1 MSNNKIAFIT
11 GSAGD
16 LGIEIAKKLIEKKYK
31 LICQIRKTN
40 KKFDKF
46 KSQNKK
52 DILEI
57 LAFDLLNEE
66 KIHSSM
72 KKIFKKYNKIDA
84 LIINA
89 AIPHGSIFEM
99 TKIKMIREVFEIN
112 FFSQLLIIQKL
123 LKLLKKSKNPSIINI
138 SSVAS
143 FSSKRGN
150 ISYGGSKAALNY
162 ATKILANELSDKKI
176 RVNAIAPSVLENKM
190 GNLMSE
196 KSKKELI
203 NNSFQ
208 KKIFKMSDVVRLI
221 VFLLSS
227 KSSSINGQILRV
239 DGGMET

>member
-1 MSNNKIAFIT
+1 MLNNKVAFIT
-11 GSAGD
+11 GSTGD
-16 LGIEIAKKLIEKKYK
+16 LGIEIAKKLIKKKYK

-57 LAFDLLNEE
+57 LVFDFLNEK
-66 KIHSSM
+66 KIHNSM
-72 KKIFKKYNKIDA
+72 KKISKKYNKIDV
-84 LIINA
+84 LIVNA
-89 AIPHGSIFEM
+89 AIPYGGIFEM
-99 TKIKMIREVFEIN
+99 TKIDMIKKVFEIN

-143 FSSKRGN
+143 FSSKKGN
-150 ISYGGSKAALNY
+150 IPYGGSKAVLNY
-162 ATKILANELSDKKI
+162 ATKILANELSNYKI

-190 GNLMSE
+190 GNLMNE

-203 NNSFQ
+203 DNSFQ
-208 KKIFKMSDVVRLI
+208 KKTFKMNDVVELI

-227 KSSSINGQILRV
+227 KSRSINGQILRI
-239 DGGMET
+239 DGGMEI

>member
-1 MSNNKIAFIT
+1 MLNNKIAFIT
-11 GSAGD
+11 GSTGD
-16 LGIEIAKKLIEKKYK
+16 LGIEIAKKLIKKKYK

-57 LAFDLLNEE
+57 LVFDFLNEK
-66 KIHSSM
+66 KIHNSM
-72 KKIFKKYNKIDA
+72 KKILKKYNKIDV

-89 AIPHGSIFEM
+89 AIPYGGIFEM
-99 TKIKMIREVFEIN
+99 TKIDMIKKVFEIN

-143 FSSKRGN
+143 FSSKKGN
-150 ISYGGSKAALNY
+150 IPYGGSKAVLNY
-162 ATKILANELSDKKI
+162 ATKILANELSNYKI

-190 GNLMSE
+190 GNLMNE

-203 NNSFQ
+203 DNSFQ
-208 KKIFKMSDVVRLI
+208 KKIFKMNDVVELI

-227 KSSSINGQILRV
+227 KSRSINGQILRI
-239 DGGMET
+239 DGGMEI

>member
-1 MSNNKIAFIT
+1 MLNNKVAFIT
-11 GSAGD
+11 GSTGD
-16 LGIEIAKKLIEKKYK
+16 LGIEIAKKLIKKKYK

-57 LAFDLLNEE
+57 LVFDFLNEK
-66 KIHSSM
+66 KIHNSM
-72 KKIFKKYNKIDA
+72 KKILKKYNKIDV

-89 AIPHGSIFEM
+89 AIPYGGIFEM
-99 TKIKMIREVFEIN
+99 TKIDMIKKVFEIN

-143 FSSKRGN
+143 FSSKKGN
-150 ISYGGSKAALNY
+150 IPYGGSKAVLNY
-162 ATKILANELSDKKI
+162 ATKILANELSNYKI

-190 GNLMSE
+190 GNLMNE

-203 NNSFQ
+203 DNSFQ
-208 KKIFKMSDVVRLI
+208 KKIFKMNDVVELL

-227 KSSSINGQILRV
+227 KSRSINGQILRI
-239 DGGMET
+239 DGGMEI

>member
-1 MSNNKIAFIT
+1 MLNNKVAFIT
-11 GSAGD
+11 GSTGD
-16 LGIEIAKKLIEKKYK
+16 LGIEIAKKLIKKKYK

-57 LAFDLLNEE
+57 LVFDFLNEK
-66 KIHSSM
+66 KIHNSM
-72 KKIFKKYNKIDA
+72 KKISKKYNKIDV
-84 LIINA
+84 LIVNA
-89 AIPHGSIFEM
+89 AIPYGGIFEM
-99 TKIKMIREVFEIN
+99 TKIDMIKKVFEIN

-143 FSSKRGN
+143 FSSKKGN
-150 ISYGGSKAALNY
+150 IPYGGSKAVLNY
-162 ATKILANELSDKKI
+162 ATKILANELSNYKI

-190 GNLMSE
+190 GNLMNE

-203 NNSFQ
+203 ENSFQ
-208 KKIFKMSDVVRLI
+208 KKIFKMNDVVELI
-221 VFLLSS
+221 IFLLSS
-227 KSSSINGQILRV
+227 KSRSINGQILRI
-239 DGGMET
+239 DGGMEI

>member
-1 MSNNKIAFIT
+1 MLDNKVAFIT
-11 GSAGD
+11 GSTGD
-16 LGIEIAKKLIEKKYK
+16 LGIEIAKKLIKKKYK

-40 KKFDKF
+40 KKFNKF

-57 LAFDLLNEE
+57 LVFDFLNEK
-66 KIHSSM
+66 KIHNSM
-72 KKIFKKYNKIDA
+72 KKILKKYNKIDV

-89 AIPHGSIFEM
+89 AIPYGGIFEM
-99 TKIKMIREVFEIN
+99 TKIDMIKKVFEIN

-143 FSSKRGN
+143 FLSKKGN
-150 ISYGGSKAALNY
+150 IPYGGSKAVLNY
-162 ATKILANELSDKKI
+162 ATKILANELSNYKI

-190 GNLMSE
+190 GNLMNE

-203 NNSFQ
+203 DNSFQ
-208 KKIFKMSDVVRLI
+208 KKIFKMNDVVELI

-227 KSSSINGQILRV
+227 KSRSINGQILRI
-239 DGGMET
+239 DGGMEI

>member
-1 MSNNKIAFIT
+1 MLNNKVAFIT
-11 GSAGD
+11 GSTGD
-16 LGIEIAKKLIEKKYK
+16 LGIEIAKKLIKKKYK

-57 LAFDLLNEE
+57 LVFDFLNEK
-66 KIHSSM
+66 KIPNSM
-72 KKIFKKYNKIDA
+72 KKISKKYNKIDV
-84 LIINA
+84 LIVNA
-89 AIPHGSIFEM
+89 AIPYGGIFEM
-99 TKIKMIREVFEIN
+99 TKIDMIKKVFEIN

-143 FSSKRGN
+143 FSSKKGN
-150 ISYGGSKAALNY
+150 IPYGGSKAVLNY
-162 ATKILANELSDKKI
+162 ATKILANELSNYKI

-190 GNLMSE
+190 GNLMNE

-203 NNSFQ
+203 DNSFQ
-208 KKIFKMSDVVRLI
+208 KKTFKMNDVVELI

-227 KSSSINGQILRV
+227 KSRSINGQILRI
-239 DGGMET
+239 DGGMEI

>member
-1 MSNNKIAFIT
+1 MLNNKVAFIT
-11 GSAGD
+11 GSTGD
-16 LGIEIAKKLIEKKYK
+16 LGIEIAKKLIKKKYK

-57 LAFDLLNEE
+57 LVFDFLNEK
-66 KIHSSM
+66 KIHNSM
-72 KKIFKKYNKIDA
+72 KKILKKYNKIDV
-84 LIINA
+84 LIVNA
-89 AIPHGSIFEM
+89 AIPYGGIFEM
-99 TKIKMIREVFEIN
+99 TKIDMIKKVFEIN

-143 FSSKRGN
+143 FSSKKGN
-150 ISYGGSKAALNY
+150 IPYGGSKAVLNY
-162 ATKILANELSDKKI
+162 ATKILANELSNYKI

-190 GNLMSE
+190 GNLMNE

-203 NNSFQ
+203 DNSFQ
-208 KKIFKMSDVVRLI
+208 KKTFKMNDVVELI

-227 KSSSINGQILRV
+227 KSRSINGQILRI
-239 DGGMET
+239 DGGMEI